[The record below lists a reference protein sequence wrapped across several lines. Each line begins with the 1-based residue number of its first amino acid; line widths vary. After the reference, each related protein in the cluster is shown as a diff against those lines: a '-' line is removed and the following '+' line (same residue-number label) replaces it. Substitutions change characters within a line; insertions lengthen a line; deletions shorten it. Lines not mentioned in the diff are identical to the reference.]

1 MIVIV
6 FWSHFI
12 FAIYHYLRINA
23 KNQIDVDLW
32 QCMGTELDYY
42 PHRIVQLAI
51 LIFWMLLTVAE
62 LAIYMSIFQ
71 FIYVHDQSMRSLLP
85 AATIKQRNRRN
96 LISLTGHIVH
106 FGLEFIITFTIT
118 VANLIVDIQLGFVGF
133 FLWMCQSGVI
143 AIVMIAL
150 SDELKNEMMGLARFF
165 YDHLVYPLM
174 PKSSFFNPYSS
185 GTQSVPIRLYRPQSL
200 PAPQLELEKSSHW
213 KTI

>member
-1 MIVIV
+1 M
-6 FWSHFI
+6 
-12 FAIYHYLRINA
+12 
-23 KNQIDVDLW
+23 
-32 QCMGTELDYY
+32 
-42 PHRIVQLAI
+42 
-51 LIFWMLLTVAE
+51 
-62 LAIYMSIFQ
+62 
-71 FIYVHDQSMRSLLP
+71 
-85 AATIKQRNRRN
+85 
-96 LISLTGHIVH
+96 
-106 FGLEFIITFTIT
+106 
-118 VANLIVDIQLGFVGF
+118 ANLIVDIQLGFVGF